1 MKLSAKKIKLLAIG
15 TLFVATAFIFIPKIL
30 LDKKL
35 ASKIE
40 KKYGPADFFYFQRSF
55 PGDQFP
61 YKTYLELLENES
73 QLVRSEKN
81 NESAAWRLEGPA
93 NIGGRINVVV
103 AHPDNDQILYVGCVA
118 GGIFKTTDGGLH
130 WNPIFDQ
137 YSYLSI
143 GTLTLDPVNPDIIY
157 AGTGDPNIGAYVFVG
172 NGVYRS
178 SNGGETWEHLGLEEV
193 GIVSKIAVNPQ
204 NTNEIYVSAMG
215 LPFVRNND
223 RGLYKSTNGGQTWEQ
238 ILFVSDNAG
247 IIDMV
252 MDPQSPE
259 IIYAASWNRIRNNHE
274 SFVTGPDAHIY
285 RTTNGGT
292 DWEILTSGLPE
303 GEFSRI
309 GLTINKNNSN
319 QLLAI
324 YVGTD
329 LETHGIY
336 QTNNAGQT
344 WSEVSTSSLPGDELG
359 GFGWYFAKIRINPFN
374 PQQFFL
380 LGVDLYR
387 TDNQG
392 QNWQMSGP
400 IWYTYEFH
408 ADKHDL
414 IFIDEN
420 SIIVSTDGGL
430 YRSDDGGENF
440 TDIENIPNT
449 QFYRI
454 AINPN
459 NPGFYAGGAQDNG
472 TSYGNYLE
480 TENWIKIFGGDG
492 FQPVFHPS
500 NPNIMY
506 VETQN
511 GGLRFSEDA
520 FSEDGWFD
528 DFTMGIQSSDRR
540 SWDMPLI
547 MSPHDPGTL
556 FTGTYRVY
564 KISNSPNGQWNPI
577 SPDLTEGTA
586 SRYHVITSLSQSA
599 INAGLIY
606 TGASDGYV
614 HRTLNGGTNWDNIST
629 NLPVHYVTGVYASPS
644 VENRVYVSHS
654 GYRENEYVPHLH
666 LSENNGDTWQD
677 ISGDLPQFAVNRLLI
692 IPGEAD
698 TVLFV
703 ATDGGVYHTF
713 NGGTNWL
720 RTGISMPV
728 IPVYDLAFEPVNRR
742 VIAGTHARSMMSI
755 SLDSLRPQPQRIN
768 QHFNGNKLR
777 CYVSNGDIHIISHES
792 LSGANITLVDAAG
805 KTILRENLSQTNHKI
820 SCNGLPSGIY
830 FINLTKGGQKL
841 SQKIIL

>member
-15 TLFVATAFIFIPKIL
+15 TIFVALASIFIPKIL

-35 ASKIE
+35 TSKME

-61 YKTYLELLENES
+61 YKTYLDLLQKES
-73 QLVRSEKN
+73 QLAMSGKS

-285 RTTNGGT
+285 RTTNWGT

-344 WSEVSTSSLPGDELG
+344 WSEVST
-359 GFGWYFAKIRINPFN
+359 
-374 PQQFFL
+374 
-380 LGVDLYR
+380 
-387 TDNQG
+387 
-392 QNWQMSGP
+392 
-400 IWYTYEFH
+400 
-408 ADKHDL
+408 
-414 IFIDEN
+414 
-420 SIIVSTDGGL
+420 
-430 YRSDDGGENF
+430 
-440 TDIENIPNT
+440 
-449 QFYRI
+449 
-454 AINPN
+454 
-459 NPGFYAGGAQDNG
+459 
-472 TSYGNYLE
+472 
-480 TENWIKIFGGDG
+480 
-492 FQPVFHPS
+492 
-500 NPNIMY
+500 
-506 VETQN
+506 
-511 GGLRFSEDA
+511 
-520 FSEDGWFD
+520 
-528 DFTMGIQSSDRR
+528 DR
-540 SWDMPLI
+540 
-547 MSPHDPGTL
+547 
-556 FTGTYRVY
+556 
-564 KISNSPNGQWNPI
+564 K
-577 SPDLTEGTA
+577 
-586 SRYHVITSLSQSA
+586 
-599 INAGLIY
+599 
-606 TGASDGYV
+606 
-614 HRTLNGGTNWDNIST
+614 
-629 NLPVHYVTGVYASPS
+629 S
-644 VENRVYVSHS
+644 VV
-654 GYRENEYVPHLH
+654 
-666 LSENNGDTWQD
+666 
-677 ISGDLPQFAVNRLLI
+677 
-692 IPGEAD
+692 
-698 TVLFV
+698 
-703 ATDGGVYHTF
+703 
-713 NGGTNWL
+713 
-720 RTGISMPV
+720 
-728 IPVYDLAFEPVNRR
+728 
-742 VIAGTHARSMMSI
+742 
-755 SLDSLRPQPQRIN
+755 
-768 QHFNGNKLR
+768 
-777 CYVSNGDIHIISHES
+777 
-792 LSGANITLVDAAG
+792 
-805 KTILRENLSQTNHKI
+805 
-820 SCNGLPSGIY
+820 
-830 FINLTKGGQKL
+830 
-841 SQKIIL
+841 